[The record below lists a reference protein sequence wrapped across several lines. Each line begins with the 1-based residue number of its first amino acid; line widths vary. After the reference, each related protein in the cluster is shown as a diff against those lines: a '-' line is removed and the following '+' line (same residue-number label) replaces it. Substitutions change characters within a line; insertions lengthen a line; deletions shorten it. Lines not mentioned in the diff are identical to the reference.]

1 VAAHGNG
8 ASPATIRA
16 SRKNSAPQIW
26 VLSELDNRGV
36 VTILP
41 TRESKHG
48 SELRVSAMRNTNRNG
63 NIPVIQEH
71 KRQGQISHRRL
82 AVRHV

>member
-1 VAAHGNG
+1 M
-8 ASPATIRA
+8 
-16 SRKNSAPQIW
+16 
-26 VLSELDNRGV
+26 

-41 TRESKHG
+41 SRESKHG

-71 KRQGQISHRRL
+71 ISGKGKSHIDVWLCDTCEALRRANDSAFMRWLEERIRTVL
-82 AVRHV
+82 A